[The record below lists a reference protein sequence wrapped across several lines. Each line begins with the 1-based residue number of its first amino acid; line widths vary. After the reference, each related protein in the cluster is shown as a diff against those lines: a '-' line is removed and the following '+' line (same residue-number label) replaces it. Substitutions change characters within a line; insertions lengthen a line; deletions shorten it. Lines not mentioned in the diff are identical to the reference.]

1 MSRALVRSDKDD
13 KKKLVYI
20 VSKMLTDVIT
30 RYTDF
35 KRIVLAL
42 IMASKKLRPYFLA
55 HTIVVLTSY
64 PIRAVLHKP
73 YASRRLL
80 KWVVELS
87 GFDIEYRPR
96 SAIKGQVLADFIVEL
111 LDVQP
116 RD

>member
-13 KKKLVYI
+13 KQKLVYI
-20 VSKMLTDVIT
+20 VSKMLTDVKT
-30 RYTDF
+30 RCTDF
-35 KRIVLAL
+35 ERIVLAL

-64 PIRAVLHKP
+64 PIRVVLHKP

-111 LDVQP
+111 SDVQP